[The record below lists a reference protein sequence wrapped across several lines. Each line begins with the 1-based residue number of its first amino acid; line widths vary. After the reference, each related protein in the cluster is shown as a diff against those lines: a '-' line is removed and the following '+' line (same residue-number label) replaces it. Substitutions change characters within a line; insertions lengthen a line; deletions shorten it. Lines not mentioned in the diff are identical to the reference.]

1 MRVPYDLKKTNYY
14 RMKRIIFILII
25 STAFFSLKSE
35 IKIASVLGSNM
46 VLQRNTDVTIWGNA
60 APNEK
65 LTITTSWNKAK
76 VTTLA
81 DNSGKWE
88 VKVKTTEA
96 GGPYNIL
103 VKTANEKV
111 LLENILLGEVWVCS
125 GQSNME
131 MPVEGYP
138 YQPVTGSNEALMH
151 AQNSNIRLFTVKK
164 APSTVPLDTCIG
176 SWREA
181 NAESVRKFSAVGY
194 FYAKILQQQLG
205 VPVGMICSSYGG
217 SRIEAW
223 MSEKALAKFPVPLKS
238 SSLAPTEQNRPSR
251 LFNGMINP
259 ILNYTFKGV
268 IWYQGESNRVNHPYY
283 ADLLTTMVS
292 DWRAGFKN
300 GDFPFYYVQIAPFS
314 YGNRNEL
321 SSAFLREQQLKALS
335 TIPNA
340 GMVTTLDIGTEQ
352 WNHPPEK
359 QKVAERLSYWAMAET
374 YGMKGLSYK
383 SPVFKSFKVKDSI
396 VTLSFDHAELGITA
410 FNKSVDCFEIAG
422 ADSVFYPAKMAQLN
436 NELRSVQISS
446 SKVKTPVAIRYG
458 FCNFP
463 KTEGYLYGLSGLP
476 VSSFRSD
483 NW

>member
-1 MRVPYDLKKTNYY
+1 
-14 RMKRIIFILII
+14 MKRIIFILII
-25 STAFFSLKSE
+25 SSVFLSLKSE

-46 VLQRNTDVTIWGNA
+46 VLQRNTDVTIWGSA
-60 APNEK
+60 VPNEK
-65 LTITTSWNKAK
+65 LTIITSWNKTK
-76 VTTLA
+76 VPVQA
-81 DNSGKWE
+81 DNNGKWE
-88 VKVKTTEA
+88 AKVKTTDA
-96 GGPYNIL
+96 GGPYTIL
-103 VKTANEKV
+103 VKTVKEKV

-131 MPVEGYP
+131 MPVEGYS
-138 YQPVTGSNEALMH
+138 YQPVSGSNEALMH

-176 SWREA
+176 SWCEA
-181 NAESVRKFSAVGY
+181 TAESVRKFSAVGY

-223 MSEKALAKFPVPLKS
+223 MSQKALEKFPVPLKS
-238 SSLAPTEQNRPSR
+238 SSLSSTQQNRPSH

-268 IWYQGESNRVNHPYY
+268 IWYQGESNRVNAPYY
-283 ADLLTTMVS
+283 ADLLTSMVS

-314 YGNRNEL
+314 YGKSDEL

-335 TIPNA
+335 MIPNA
-340 GMVTTLDIGTEQ
+340 GMVTTLDIGTEH

-374 YGMKGLSYK
+374 YGMKGLNYK
-383 SPVFKSFKVKDSI
+383 SPVFKSFKVKDNV
-396 VTLSFDHAELGITA
+396 VTLSFDNAELGITSY
-410 FNKSVDCFEIAG
+410 NKSVDCFEIAG
-422 ADSVFYPAKMAQLN
+422 ADSIFYPGKMAQIHSD
-436 NELRSVQISS
+436 LRSVQISS
-446 SKVKTPVAIRYG
+446 SMVKNPVAVRYA
-458 FCNFP
+458 FRNFP